1 MIETK
6 IKCRQNYVMFRDD
19 TSLYTYLVLRNV
31 NIAVQSLARSNGRGV
46 CGRSL
51 AGIAVSNSDGGMSVV
66 YR

>member
-1 MIETK
+1 
-6 IKCRQNYVMFRDD
+6 MFRDD